1 MDKVIV
7 IGHRNPDSD
16 SVCSAI
22 GYAFFKNST
31 DRNTVY
37 IPARAGELNSET
49 RFILEKF
56 QVEEPELVDTL
67 RLKLRDLELRPPVS
81 ASPSASI
88 KEVVDLM
95 KENEIR
101 LIPLIDEEGKP
112 MGVVTQSKVAREF
125 VEGLGRQDLSSNPV
139 EVRLLSRVLNGKILA
154 NSSARKTLGG
164 RIFIGARKPET
175 LAKSMGKK
183 DVLLVGDR
191 FDIVMASL
199 QVPVAAVI
207 LTGGVDLPGDLLS
220 LAREKG
226 VLIMT
231 TPYDTFTTAKLIEL
245 SRPAFSFMRQD
256 YPTAFLDEYMEEVK
270 EKVLHSR
277 IRGGLVLDYDGR
289 LVGVVTRTDL
299 INLKRKKVILVDHNE
314 ASQAVDGI
322 EEADIIEVI
331 DHHRV
336 GEISTLSPI
345 FFYVEPIGSTS
356 TIVADFFSQKR
367 IPIPKGIAGV
377 LLSGIISDTMNLTLS
392 TTTPKDKR
400 VARRLASL
408 LKIEI
413 PSLAE
418 ELLRAAS
425 RIEDLSPKEIIFRD
439 FKEYRFGNK
448 KVGIG
453 QIITPD
459 FSILYQREEEIR
471 QALKETKEMGGY
483 ALITLML
490 TDPLRKVSEVWAIG
504 EKGLIR
510 QAFDVEEARGRFVLK
525 NVLSRKKDFITR
537 LGETIIRG
545 KL

>member
-1 MDKVIV
+1 MDKIIV

-22 GYAFFKNST
+22 GYAFFKNSV
-31 DRNTVY
+31 DRNAVY

-49 RFILEKF
+49 RYILEKF

-101 LIPLIDEEGKP
+101 LIPLVDEEGKP
-112 MGVVTQSKVAREF
+112 IGVVTQSKVAREF

-139 EVRLLSRVLNGKILA
+139 EVRLLSKVLKGKILA
-154 NSSARKTLGG
+154 NSSGRKTLEGS
-164 RIFIGARKPET
+164 IFIGARKPET
-175 LAKSMGKK
+175 LAKSMGRK
-183 DVLLVGDR
+183 DILLVGDR
-191 FDIVMASL
+191 FDIVKASL

-207 LTGGVDLPGDLLS
+207 LTGGVDLPQDLLTI
-220 LAREKG
+220 AREKG
-226 VLIMT
+226 VLVIT

-245 SRPAFSFMRQD
+245 SRPAFSFMRRD

-270 EKVLHSR
+270 EKVLNSK
-277 IRGGLVLDYDGR
+277 IRGVLVLDYDGR

-322 EEADIIEVI
+322 EEAEIIEVI
-331 DHHRV
+331 DHHRI
-336 GEISTLSPI
+336 GEISTLKPI
-345 FFYVEPIGSTS
+345 YFYVEPIGSTS
-356 TIVADFFSQKR
+356 TIVADFFSQR
-367 IPIPKGIAGV
+367 RVPMPKEIAGV

-392 TTTPKDKR
+392 TTTLKDKR

-408 LKIEI
+408 LKIDI
-413 PSLAE
+413 PSFAR

-439 FKEYRFGNK
+439 FKEYRFGKK

-483 ALITLML
+483 ALIALML
-490 TDPLRKVSEVWAIG
+490 TDPLRKLSEVWAVG

-510 QAFDVEEARGRFVLK
+510 QAFDVEEAQGKFILK
-525 NVLSRKKDFITR
+525 NVLSRKKDFMTR